1 MLCSLDSLGAW
12 AGSGL
17 ATQLRDLH
25 VHVLGVWDS
34 LAELRAGRVSGAG
47 AGHVSG
53 AGAGLSKLSYLIND
67 VVIMNCVLESQDYC
81 MKVKTMELPI
91 N

>member
-1 MLCSLDSLGAW
+1 MRVHCSLDSLGAW

-47 AGHVSG
+47 AG
-53 AGAGLSKLSYLIND
+53 LSKLSYLIND

>member
-1 MLCSLDSLGAW
+1 MCSLDSLGAW

-25 VHVLGVWDS
+25 VHVPGVWAS

-47 AGHVSG
+47 AR
-53 AGAGLSKLSYLIND
+53 LTKLSYLAN
-67 VVIMNCVLESQDYC
+67 VVLLGLVIFLLLHRHKGDTYLQ
-81 MKVKTMELPI
+81 
-91 N
+91 

>member
-1 MLCSLDSLGAW
+1 MCSLDSLGAW

-25 VHVLGVWDS
+25 VHVPGVWAS

-47 AGHVSG
+47 AR
-53 AGAGLSKLSYLIND
+53 LSKLSYLLSD